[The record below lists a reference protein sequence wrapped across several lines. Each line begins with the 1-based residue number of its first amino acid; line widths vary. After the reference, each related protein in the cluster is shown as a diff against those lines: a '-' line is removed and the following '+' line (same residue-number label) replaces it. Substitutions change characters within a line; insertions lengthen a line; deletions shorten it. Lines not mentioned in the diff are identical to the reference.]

1 MVQGEKRRRQGADDE
16 EEEEQE
22 EAILERQ
29 EKQSKQERNTQP
41 RPGAPPTSL
50 HEKAQ
55 SLGFAVSLERACW
68 VYNRSRVVGF
78 SKPTEILSGP
88 GSWVGLPPG
97 FPLRASE
104 PAPDMKNLVRRAASA
119 NEELSPGVPADNCPT
134 DPGHERFACVS
145 VAASRG
151 GVFTVPPD
159 AEVEGFSKPTQK
171 KTDAVSRAVGPTLPQ
186 RGAAM
191 RPWRNRVTSSTARP
205 RTPAP
210 CG

>member
-1 MVQGEKRRRQGADDE
+1 MVLARVLCGSGEENGLAVVRMGRWWGNADRAGSRGGVWGGKGGARTVFT
-16 EEEEQE
+16 
-22 EAILERQ
+22 L
-29 EKQSKQERNTQP
+29 
-41 RPGAPPTSL
+41 
-50 HEKAQ
+50 
-55 SLGFAVSLERACW
+55 W

-171 KTDAVSRAVGPTLPQ
+171 KRTRLHGRWAQRCRNAGPQCGPGGTGSLRPQ
-186 RGAAM
+186 RDLGR
-191 RPWRNRVTSSTARP
+191 RPLVGDSRCVR
-205 RTPAP
+205 
-210 CG
+210 